1 MTFWLWSFPL
11 SEGLWPY
18 EDRRTSWSG
27 GIRMLPCILS
37 LRNTIILKRRGG
49 WSTVFGHS
57 QEGEL
62 CVSLMFQGVR
72 DFFVLLC
79 TPLCNL
85 SLSKR
90 DFFILL
96 CCKTQSHCIR
106 KHFVSLSYF
115 LNINKSGTFSV
126 LLFVLTFL
134 LHWKS
139 DKWLPLVR
147 WRCNI

>member
-1 MTFWLWSFPL
+1 MTFWWRSFRL
-11 SEGLWPY
+11 SEGLRPC
-18 EDRRTSWSG
+18 EDLRTSWSG

-90 DFFILL
+90 DFFVLL
-96 CCKTQSHCIR
+96 YYNTQSYWIR
-106 KHFVSLSYF
+106 DCFVSLSYF

-139 DKWLPLVR
+139 DKWLPLI
-147 WRCNI
+147 C